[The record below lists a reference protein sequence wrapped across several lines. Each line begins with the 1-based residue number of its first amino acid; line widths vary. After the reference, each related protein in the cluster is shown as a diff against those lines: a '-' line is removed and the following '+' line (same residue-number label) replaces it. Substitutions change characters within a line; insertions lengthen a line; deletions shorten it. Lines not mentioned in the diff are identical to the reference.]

1 MAAGKFY
8 KALLELQT
16 KIHHHISFFS
26 SVVERGIA
34 EMQIILRSLFRSR
47 EGAVLL
53 HFLSL
58 YLITAR
64 SIYSYIHL
72 AIIRTINMSKTLS
85 TSINCSFFLLL
96 FKSYS
101 MRILLY
107 ARYKQAD
114 SNSRSTF
121 RYRQLQR
128 RIIDHVDN

>member
-64 SIYSYIHL
+64 SIVTSCNYTYDKYEQNPQHIDQL
-72 AIIRTINMSKTLS
+72 FLFLTIVQKLFNANFTLCS
-85 TSINCSFFLLL
+85 LQTS
-96 FKSYS
+96 
-101 MRILLY
+101 
-107 ARYKQAD
+107 
-114 SNSRSTF
+114 
-121 RYRQLQR
+121 RQ
-128 RIIDHVDN
+128 